1 VTSENGHD
9 ARRRRTHEAIL
20 ASAARLFEAQG
31 FAGTTV
37 AEVARAANVSE
48 RTFYLHF
55 PTKEDLLFDHVH
67 GFTEL
72 AWRVAVESHAPS
84 AAARVDAAVR
94 ALVDA
99 ATSDDALVVQ
109 ARARA
114 ALGGSGRVPA
124 SLTLRLAT
132 LVAGLA
138 DRVARGTR
146 SPLHDVAPMVGAAVG
161 AVGAAG
167 QVLARETDE
176 PAALREGM
184 LAALDAALVGF
195 RD

>member
-1 VTSENGHD
+1 MTSENGHD

-20 ASAARLFEAQG
+20 ASAGRLFAAQG

-67 GFTEL
+67 AFTEL
-72 AWRVAVESHAPS
+72 AWRVAEESRAPS

-99 ATSDDALVVQ
+99 ATSDGALVAQ

-124 SLTLRLAT
+124 SLVARLSSLA
-132 LVAGLA
+132 AGLA

-146 SPLHDVAPMVGAAVG
+146 SPLRDVAPMVGAAVG
-161 AVGAAG
+161 AVEGAGLA
-167 QVLARETDE
+167 LARETGD
-176 PAALREGM
+176 PAALRSGM
-184 LAALDAALVGF
+184 LAALDAALAGF
-195 RD
+195 RH

>member
-1 VTSENGHD
+1 MTSENGHD

-37 AEVARAANVSE
+37 AEVARAADVSE

-72 AWRVAVESHAPS
+72 AWRVAEESRTPS
-84 AAARVDAAVR
+84 AAARVDAALR

-99 ATSDDALVVQ
+99 ATADAALVAQ
-109 ARARA
+109 ARARS
-114 ALGGSGRVPA
+114 ALGESGRAPA
-124 SLTLRLAT
+124 SLAVRLAT

-146 SPLHDVAPMVGAAVG
+146 IPLRDVAPMVGAGVG
-161 AVGAAG
+161 AVEAAG
-167 QVLARETDE
+167 LALARETDD
-176 PAALREGM
+176 PVVLRRGM

-195 RD
+195 RA

>member
-1 VTSENGHD
+1 MTSENGHD

-20 ASAARLFEAQG
+20 ASAARLFEVQG

-37 AEVARAANVSE
+37 AEVARAAKVSE

-67 GFTEL
+67 GFAEL
-72 AWRVAVESHAPS
+72 AWRVAEESRATS
-84 AAARVDAAVR
+84 AAAQVDAAVR

-99 ATSDDALVVQ
+99 ATSDDALVAQ

-146 SPLHDVAPMVGAAVG
+146 SPLRDVAPMVGAAVG

-167 QVLARETDE
+167 QVLARETDD
-176 PAALREGM
+176 PAALRDGM

-195 RD
+195 RS